1 MASAR
6 PSASF
11 WGGLLEPQH
20 PVGTC
25 EASHRCPIRED
36 VIGSGALSI
45 CIARPP
51 DAVLTV
57 RT

>member
-1 MASAR
+1 V
-6 PSASF
+6 
-11 WGGLLEPQH
+11 
-20 PVGTC
+20 PV
-25 EASHRCPIRED
+25 RED

-45 CIARPP
+45 CTARAP